1 MGPGKVAGRFAV
13 VLPLIVWCFMAA
25 SVQSLNITSILK
37 RLGGFDGFNQLLS
50 ETGVNIEINSQS
62 RMTLL
67 VVDDTLLHRFA
78 EVGDLRTNPIKVAD
92 LLRYHVLMRYFTDA
106 PPPNQV
112 ASVGTLLQI
121 TGDPRYKAGSGLV
134 NIYNINGE
142 VLVGPSVNGGK
153 AQVVAFVNK
162 NYGFGIRVLQ
172 IDDILVPQHLNLNGP
187 DNQPPG
193 PDDLKGASAGGE
205 DQTGDSASRENGSA
219 SGWYILDA
227 EQNYQGPYSS
237 GQVQEHYNSGYL
249 TLDTLIWKEGRS
261 EWVPLSSIPELCSS
275 TSQRVENVEPRFSG
289 ARTGSQIT
297 SAPQIVAE
305 ATPVKA
311 SGEEDDDYKK
321 WQEEIRKAEEE
332 AEALKSGKGKQTE
345 EVYNGQAEAAA
356 DDDRPQTPPEGEE
369 EFTDDDG
376 TVYKWDKRLRAW
388 VPQGQALP
396 GGLSYGAD
404 EMTFFQEEEVIP
416 SLQAAIAAR
425 NQEREGEEEAP
436 EPEPVKA
443 DPTAGKKRIKDEVE
457 EKGAKKEPQKEPES
471 WFELKVNTHVYVTGL
486 PEDATVEEV
495 VTVFSKCGVIK
506 EDPDTR
512 KPRIKLYVDKAT
524 GLQKGDGLITFLK
537 EPSVDLAI
545 KILDGTP
552 LRPNGATNM
561 TVTVAKFEQKGE
573 VFMKKQTNKKKKQK
587 LQRLEQRALGW
598 GGFDDVKKVEPMTVI
613 FKHMFTREELMTD
626 PQLLPDLE
634 SDVAEEC
641 TKIGP
646 IERLRVYENHPEGV
660 VMVKFKDRAHGL
672 KCIQIMD
679 GRWFG
684 GKQIA
689 AFEDTGLVNYAAV
702 RDAAEEE
709 ARLEQ
714 FGAELEAS

>member
-1 MGPGKVAGRFAV
+1 MDNGGGDHKG
-13 VLPLIVWCFMAA
+13 IAA
-25 SVQSLNITSILK
+25 S
-37 RLGGFDGFNQLLS
+37 S
-50 ETGVNIEINSQS
+50 ETGSE
-62 RMTLL
+62 T
-67 VVDDTLLHRFA
+67 
-78 EVGDLRTNPIKVAD
+78 
-92 LLRYHVLMRYFTDA
+92 
-106 PPPNQV
+106 
-112 ASVGTLLQI
+112 
-121 TGDPRYKAGSGLV
+121 
-134 NIYNINGE
+134 
-142 VLVGPSVNGGK
+142 
-153 AQVVAFVNK
+153 
-162 NYGFGIRVLQ
+162 
-172 IDDILVPQHLNLNGP
+172 
-187 DNQPPG
+187 
-193 PDDLKGASAGGE
+193 
-205 DQTGDSASRENGSA
+205 
-219 SGWYILDA
+219 GWYILDA

-249 TLDTLIWKEGRS
+249 TLESLIWKEGRS
-261 EWVPLSSIPELCSS
+261 KWLPLSSVPELCSS
-275 TSQRVENVEPRFSG
+275 TSQTVEVSEPRYSG
-289 ARTGSQIT
+289 AQTGSQIT
-297 SAPQIVAE
+297 AAPRIVAVE

-311 SGEEDDDYKK
+311 SADEDDDYKK

-332 AEALKSGKGKQTE
+332 AEALKSGKGKQTD
-345 EVYNGQAEAAA
+345 EVFNGQAETVPV
-356 DDDRPQTPPEGEE
+356 DDERSQTPPEGED

-404 EMTFFQEEEVIP
+404 EMTFVQEEEIMP
-416 SLQAAIAAR
+416 SLEAAIAAR
-425 NQEREGEEEAP
+425 SEQGEVEEEEEVI
-436 EPEPVKA
+436 EPEPVKG
-443 DPTAGKKRIKDEVE
+443 DPKSGKKRNKDEAE
-457 EKGAKKEPQKEPES
+457 AKKEPQKEPDS

-486 PEDATVEEV
+486 PEDATLEEV
-495 VTVFSKCGVIK
+495 VKVFSKCGVIK

-512 KPRIKLYVDKAT
+512 KPRVKLYVDKAT

-573 VFMKKQTNKKKKQK
+573 VFMKKQQSKKKKQK

-598 GGFDDVKKVEPMTVI
+598 GGFDDVRKVEAVTVI
-613 FKHMFTREELMTD
+613 FKHMFTREELMSD

-672 KCIQIMD
+672 KCIEIMN

-702 RDAAEEE
+702 RDAADEE

-714 FGAELEAS
+714 FGAELEAP